1 MSLRR
6 HDSYQLLA
14 AFKRWRRPLDSALG
28 EAGLSAGQD
37 FLLDELWQEDGLCQA
52 ELVQRLG
59 VEQPTVAKAVK
70 RLEAAGFL
78 RRGAH
83 ERDARKVRIW
93 LTERGRAARPA
104 VEEAWREAE
113 VRLGAGLAAGERAE
127 LVRLLRRSF
136 GGE

>member
-1 MSLRR
+1 MSLRQ
-6 HDSYQLLA
+6 HDAFQLLA
-14 AFKRWRRPLDSALG
+14 ATKRWRRPLDSMLA
-28 EAGLSAGQD
+28 EAGLSPGQD
-37 FLLDELWQEDGLCQA
+37 FLLDELWQEDGLCQS

-104 VEEAWREAE
+104 VEAAWREAE
-113 VRLGAGLAAGERAE
+113 VRLGEGLAEGERVE
-127 LVRLLRRSF
+127 LVRLLRRCF